1 MDDYYDLGTY
11 SRAVTTGSPQAQRWF
26 DRGLLWSYGYNHD
39 EAIRCFRKAIEH
51 DRDCAMAYWGIAYAS
66 GPNYNKRWDA
76 FIEQELKEAVAQARL
91 ATQAALVHIDR
102 ASPVEQ
108 GLIRALEQRYQAN
121 QVTSLEQLFS
131 WNDAY
136 AASMR
141 DVYRS
146 FADDPDVAALFAEA
160 LIDRTPWLLW
170 DLRTGQPAAGADTLE
185 AVAVLELALQ
195 RMEQQGDAPHPG
207 VLHMYVHTM
216 EMSPHPERALRAAD
230 VLRDLVPDAG
240 HLRHMPSHIDVLC
253 GDYRGAM
260 ITNSRAIQADSK
272 YLEQEGPLNF
282 YTLYRCHNYHF
293 KLYSAM
299 FLGQYQPALEAA
311 NQLQAT
317 IREELLRVEQPP
329 MADWLEGFVSMKVDV
344 QIRFG
349 KWQDIL
355 ATPLPHDQALY
366 CVTTAMLHY
375 ARGVAHAACG
385 HVAAAETEQQFFR
398 NALTRVPATRYVFN
412 NTCLDILAVAG
423 AMLNGEIEYRKG
435 NYDSAFTHLRQAR
448 SLDDN
453 LPYDEPWG
461 WMQPVRHALGALLLE
476 QGRVDEALQAYRA
489 DLGLDHT
496 LSRASWHLDNVWSLH
511 GYVECLKQ
519 LGRDEEA
526 AAAQTR
532 LDLAMARADV
542 PITASCFCRVG
553 ERCCN

>member
-1 MDDYYDLGTY
+1 
-11 SRAVTTGSPQAQRWF
+11 V
-26 DRGLLWSYGYNHD
+26 
-39 EAIRCFRKAIEH
+39 
-51 DRDCAMAYWGIAYAS
+51 
-66 GPNYNKRWDA
+66 
-76 FIEQELKEAVAQARL
+76 
-91 ATQAALVHIDR
+91 
-102 ASPVEQ
+102 
-108 GLIRALEQRYQAN
+108 
-121 QVTSLEQLFS
+121 EQLFT

-141 DVYRS
+141 DVYKA
-146 FADDPDVAALFAEA
+146 FPDDPDVAALFAEA

-170 DLRTGQPAAGADTLE
+170 DLKTGEPAPGADTLE
-185 AVAVLELALQ
+185 ALAVLEQAL
-195 RMEQQGDAPHPG
+195 GGAPHPG
-207 VLHMYVHTM
+207 VLHMYVHTL

-260 ITNSRAIQADSK
+260 NTNSQAILADRK
-272 YLEQEGPLNF
+272 FLEREGPLNF

-299 FLGQYQPALEAA
+299 FLGQYQPALDAA
-311 NQLQAT
+311 IELMST
-317 IREELLRVEQPP
+317 IKEELLRVEQPP
-329 MADWLEGFVSMKVDV
+329 MADWLESFVSMKVHV

-355 ATPLPHDQALY
+355 ATPLPNDQELY

-375 ARGVAHAACG
+375 ARGVAHAANG
-385 HVAAAETEQQFFR
+385 HIAAAQAEQRLFI
-398 NALTRVPATRYVFN
+398 NALTRVPPTRYLFN
-412 NTCLDILAVAG
+412 NQCTDILAVAG
-423 AMLNGEIEYRKG
+423 AMLHGEIEYRKG
-435 NYDSAFTHLRQAR
+435 NYDSAFAHLREAQ

-476 QGRVDEALQAYRA
+476 QGRVEEALQAYRA
-489 DLGLDHT
+489 DLGLDDT

-511 GYVECLKQ
+511 GYVECLKR
-519 LGRDEEA
+519 LGRDAEA
-526 AAAQTR
+526 AAARTR

-542 PITASCFCRVG
+542 EITASCFCRVG
-553 ERCCN
+553 ARCCQG